1 MKKFGLRFLSRTGK
15 KPIICKK
22 INKIKSSQKNI
33 HNQKLRVKECPPS
46 FKRSVQRGNPS
57 WKERSACADGPIQV
71 IQ

>member
-15 KPIICKK
+15 EPMICEK

-33 HNQKLRVKECPPS
+33 HNQKLRELKSTHHHSREVY
-46 FKRSVQRGNPS
+46 RGNPS